1 MPPLALL
8 QLPMAARLGALATCT
23 LATAMYAVTCIPLFP
38 SAAVTAAHGGQVA
51 CEEHL
56 AAEVLDQWQQ
66 QLQQTQKASS
76 LGKQPRPVDAAVGV
90 VHHPV
95 TEGDELQVPRGSRVQ
110 EEEGLAQPEGARCE
124 AGGGLSL
131 EGADGTMA
139 TVEGVTIL
147 LAAPGSTC
155 TPASGTANAI
165 RSSGST
171 SVVENAAGDDS
182 GFWQLPEG
190 SVAEGGTMVE
200 AVAHRL
206 GMFRCALGAPLT
218 PECRVPDL
226 AS

>member
-23 LATAMYAVTCIPLFP
+23 LATAMYAVTCIPLFS

-165 RSSGST
+165 GTPAGRT
-171 SVVENAAGDDS
+171 SVVETATAGDDS
-182 GFWQLPEG
+182 SFWQLPEG
-190 SVAEGGTMVE
+190 SVAEGGAVVE
-200 AVAHRL
+200 VVAHRL
-206 GMFRCALGAPLT
+206 GMFRCAPACG
-218 PECRVPDL
+218 
-226 AS
+226 